1 MIRSSLMSYDEST
14 LVFSWCSHLRTRC
27 DNKKGNHNR
36 KRPAWPARPAILH
49 LINIWQKFNLGT
61 DDLAVKPYIPH
72 RSEFVANALCD
83 NIGSKKISLH
93 PQKIDEAFFSLK
105 YQKFRVRVNHTI
117 THNQCNQTQMH
128 KVNYLDFCFVSKC
141 LHISN
146 SRTKPA
152 GLAF

>member
-1 MIRSSLMSYDEST
+1 MITRRGTIIEKDQQDLQDRQYCISSIFDKSSI
-14 LVFSWCSHLRTRC
+14 LVQMIWPSNHTSHTEVY
-27 DNKKGNHNR
+27 
-36 KRPAWPARPAILH
+36 
-49 LINIWQKFNLGT
+49 FN
-61 DDLAVKPYIPH
+61 
-72 RSEFVANALCD
+72 EFVANALCD